1 MGGIWLYILIRKIK
15 PTEATF
21 LFAFVSNILS
31 PYYLFFN
38 YVYTIC
44 YRLLIFRILAVYPFS
59 GFGGSRV
66 LAWNK
71 AVYLVTGLL
80 TLGVLWP

>member
-1 MGGIWLYILIRKIK
+1 MYILIRKIK

-38 YVYTIC
+38 YEYTIC

-59 GFGGSRV
+59 GFGEELGTCLEESGVFR
-66 LAWNK
+66 
-71 AVYLVTGLL
+71 YRLL
-80 TLGVLWP
+80 ILGVMWP